1 MQEWENFASWH
12 IKTEMKRRN
21 LTLSKLTQL
30 FRANG
35 HEVSLDSLRGKIA
48 RGKFSFIF
56 YLQFMQ
62 VLGVNEFKIDF
73 EQNPEKNSIKL
84 S

>member
-1 MQEWENFASWH
+1 MEEWENFASWH
-12 IKTEMKRRN
+12 IKSELKRRN
-21 LTLSKLTQL
+21 LTLSKLTEL

-48 RGKFSFIF
+48 RGKFSFVF

-62 VLGVNEFKIDF
+62 VIGANKMNIDF
-73 EQNPEKNSIKL
+73 EENPEKNSIRL